1 VAYFSGVTE
10 NRPGPLQTSIGVI
23 KMSKAQKNNKEDKKQ
38 PAMTPKEKKAAKKA
52 KKDSR
57 KGSNSLFD

>member
-1 VAYFSGVTE
+1 MDYFSGVTE
-10 NRPGPLQTSIGVI
+10 NLPGPIHPPIGAI
-23 KMSKAQKNNKEDKKQ
+23 KMGKAQKNNKEDKKQ

-57 KGSNSLFD
+57 MGSNGLFD